1 MTKISRISFEISRYS
16 SIFQEAS
23 AQTSYVYRLWTI
35 CDFGCG
41 ALVRT
46 LQRIIIISMA
56 SATAVEVDRYTLVS
70 SFYGPGA
77 VGGWYLTALAC
88 LISFGLHPRKR
99 RADSIT
105 VDMIAVLTFPTV
117 AAAHLV
123 SQIRSCPTEMS
134 STTLTQK
141 AASMEAALIVIEVY
155 LIIAVVLLM
164 LAVGF
169 RRVKQG
175 CLFAAVSVFC
185 FSVECHLYFSRSV
198 TQAIER
204 SLDRSFQVNFGRILI
219 DVMTL
224 VLCIVFAFFFN
235 ILFFISIR
243 PSRSRSHARTVDHG
257 SAANAQVRLEGL
269 NQDIMD
275 SRDARGSKWFIV
287 LFSSFSVLFSSFLV
301 AASIISPIEGVIENL
316 PPEPLLRL
324 RAAVSHVAQAL
335 IPASNTSVKKL
346 DQAVA
351 ILAGASVLGFS
362 IYDVANAYY
371 KN

>member
-1 MTKISRISFEISRYS
+1 MVER
-16 SIFQEAS
+16 
-23 AQTSYVYRLWTI
+23 
-35 CDFGCG
+35 DFNC
-41 ALVRT
+41 LVRT
-46 LQRIIIISMA
+46 LQRTTIISMA
-56 SATAVEVDRYTLVS
+56 SASAVEVDRYALVS

-77 VGGWYLTALAC
+77 VGGWYLTTLAC

-134 STTLTQK
+134 STTWTQK

-175 CLFAAVSVFC
+175 CLFAVVSVFC
-185 FSVECHLYFSRSV
+185 FSAECHLYFSRSV

-204 SLDRSFQVNFGRILI
+204 SLDRSFQVNFGKILI

-275 SRDARGSKWFIV
+275 SRDARGSK
-287 LFSSFSVLFSSFLV
+287 
-301 AASIISPIEGVIENL
+301 
-316 PPEPLLRL
+316 
-324 RAAVSHVAQAL
+324 
-335 IPASNTSVKKL
+335 
-346 DQAVA
+346 
-351 ILAGASVLGFS
+351 
-362 IYDVANAYY
+362 
-371 KN
+371 